1 MALACKREG
10 CKCSHTDCDNG
21 YIFTTYVTKTENK
34 ARNGE
39 KIVVETE
46 YEGVLFCP
54 QCDPQR
60 AHIQS
65 TSSSSEEM
73 ARRLA
78 CEEGIF
84 AGISSG
90 GGMAVALRIAL
101 EVENATIVSIVCDRG
116 DRYLST
122 GVFPA

>member
-10 CKCSHTDCDNG
+10 CKCEHIECDNG
-21 YIFTTYVTKTENK
+21 YIFTTYVTKKENK

-39 KIVVETE
+39 IIVVEME

-73 ARRLA
+73 ARRLNERSPIKRA
-78 CEEGIF
+78 EIYEKQE
-84 AGISSG
+84 ASKT
-90 GGMAVALRIAL
+90 RIL
-101 EVENATIVSIVCDRG
+101 
-116 DRYLST
+116 
-122 GVFPA
+122 

>member
-1 MALACKREG
+1 MALACKNPECRCE
-10 CKCSHTDCDNG
+10 HIDCDNG
-21 YIFTTYVTKTENK
+21 YIFTTYVSKTENK

-54 QCDPQR
+54 DCDPER

-73 ARRLA
+73 ARRLNERSPIKRA
-78 CEEGIF
+78 EIYEKQE
-84 AGISSG
+84 ASKT
-90 GGMAVALRIAL
+90 RIL
-101 EVENATIVSIVCDRG
+101 
-116 DRYLST
+116 
-122 GVFPA
+122 

>member
-21 YIFTTYVTKTENK
+21 YVFTTYVTKTERK
-34 ARNGE
+34 ARNGD
-39 KIVVETE
+39 KIVVESE

-54 QCDPQR
+54 DCDPER

-73 ARRLA
+73 ARRLNERSPIKRA
-78 CEEGIF
+78 EIYEKQE
-84 AGISSG
+84 ASKT
-90 GGMAVALRIAL
+90 RIL
-101 EVENATIVSIVCDRG
+101 
-116 DRYLST
+116 
-122 GVFPA
+122 

>member
-1 MALACKREG
+1 MALACNREG
-10 CKCSHTDCDNG
+10 CLCEHTDCDNG
-21 YIFTTYVTKTENK
+21 YIFTTYVTKTERK

-39 KIVVETE
+39 EIVVETE

-73 ARRLA
+73 ARRLNERSPIKRA
-78 CEEGIF
+78 EIYEKQE
-84 AGISSG
+84 ASKT
-90 GGMAVALRIAL
+90 RIL
-101 EVENATIVSIVCDRG
+101 
-116 DRYLST
+116 
-122 GVFPA
+122 

>member
-1 MALACKREG
+1 MALVCKREG

-21 YIFTTYVTKTENK
+21 YVFTTYVTKTERK

-54 QCDPQR
+54 DCDPER

-73 ARRLA
+73 ARRLNERSPIKRA
-78 CEEGIF
+78 EIYEKQE
-84 AGISSG
+84 ASKT
-90 GGMAVALRIAL
+90 RIL
-101 EVENATIVSIVCDRG
+101 
-116 DRYLST
+116 
-122 GVFPA
+122 

>member
-21 YIFTTYVTKTENK
+21 YIFTTYVTKTERK

-39 KIVVETE
+39 KIVVENE

-54 QCDPQR
+54 DCDPER

-65 TSSSSEEM
+65 TSSSTEEM
-73 ARRLA
+73 ARRLNERSPIKRA
-78 CEEGIF
+78 EIYEKQE
-84 AGISSG
+84 ASKT
-90 GGMAVALRIAL
+90 RIL
-101 EVENATIVSIVCDRG
+101 
-116 DRYLST
+116 
-122 GVFPA
+122 